1 MVSELWETAGKLTVR
16 TTGSSHTT
24 YWVHI
29 SGRGQSFKLSFTKGF
44 TLAVTLIPYTK
55 DIDEVWRAIMAHS
68 GADIKSIT
76 K

>member
-1 MVSELWETAGKLTVR
+1 MSELWETAGKLTVK
-16 TTGSSHTT
+16 TTESSAPT

-29 SGRGQSFKLSFTKGF
+29 SGRGESFKLSFTKGF

-68 GADIKSIT
+68 GGDIKSIDR
-76 K
+76 